1 MQKASKRE
9 KKMEKDYPIRRIINI
24 VDEREKKD
32 YRYWKT
38 LNASPTEERTCM
50 CVREYAKF
58 DAEACVCVRWTRVWQ
73 LPGACV

>member
-32 YRYWKT
+32 YRY
-38 LNASPTEERTCM
+38 
-50 CVREYAKF
+50 
-58 DAEACVCVRWTRVWQ
+58 
-73 LPGACV
+73 